1 MANHLTIREEQI
13 YQLMVTLLISSTK
26 FQAKSFSRAKLTLQL
41 LSSLCNI
48 VEALIW
54 MPIFRM
60 TVLSSNRIR
69 LSDLIIYLM

>member
-1 MANHLTIREEQI
+1 MANHLTIQEEQI

-26 FQAKSFSRAKLTLQL
+26 FRAKSFSRAKLTLQL

-60 TVLSSNRIR
+60 IVLSSNRIL